1 MFKSSAHFVHYKL
14 SQIIR
19 QSFIS
24 LATIVQP
31 VSGFLEKLYEGIDSF
46 VSITALAKKF
56 MSILRMES
64 ITNVRRKMVEA
75 NTRIYQS
82 ALAFYKKYENLPDSI
97 MSIFMASLAMLKSA
111 HSHPELIDKT
121 PIMDKVTG
129 ERNILQFSG
138 PA

>member
-1 MFKSSAHFVHYKL
+1 M
-14 SQIIR
+14 
-19 QSFIS
+19 
-24 LATIVQP
+24 
-31 VSGFLEKLYEGIDSF
+31 YEGIDSF